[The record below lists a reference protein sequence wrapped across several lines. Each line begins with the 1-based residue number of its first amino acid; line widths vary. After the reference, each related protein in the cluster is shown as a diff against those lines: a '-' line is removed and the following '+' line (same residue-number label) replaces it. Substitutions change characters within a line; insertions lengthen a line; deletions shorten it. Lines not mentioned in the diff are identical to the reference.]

1 MERKSGTDLK
11 KRITIAFVFTILI
24 SVIFCAIMY
33 FVLMRFT
40 VNSIG
45 REYGIRNPRYEN
57 LYNNALLI
65 SRSMDEEI
73 EELQEMMA
81 DDPGFLEDRE
91 RLMQVNSE
99 LQEKTAFLILTK
111 ANAVHYSGAGSI
123 PYGQIN
129 EILKRF
135 KEPPKDEVLRAQAE
149 DGSLI
154 RQLAVTYP
162 DGETGSLYIISRMD
176 RMVPEIRMWLSQTLL
191 LIIGILAL
199 VSVLMGR
206 WIYRGV
212 ERPIKDLRD
221 ATQNIRDGNLDFSC
235 KTSGIEELDELCQDF
250 EEMRVRLK
258 ESTESKVE
266 NDRQS
271 KELISNIS
279 HDLKTP
285 ITTIQGY
292 VEGILDGIADTPEK
306 MDHYLRTIRNKA
318 NDMDRLIDELTAY
331 SHIDANRI
339 PYNFIKIP
347 ASAYFTDCAEEL
359 SIDLE
364 ERGIAFKFFNYLQDE
379 AEVVI
384 DPEQIKRVINN
395 IIGNSIKYRDKEF
408 AFINLRLRDV
418 GDFVQVEIEDNGKGI
433 AQEDLPRI
441 FDRMFRSDT
450 ARDSGGGS
458 GIGLSIV
465 KKILE
470 DHEGKVWATSKESE
484 GTVIYFVL
492 RKYKPEKE
500 GEDYE
505 QDIDHRRRK
514 RDRRP
519 GKRLPGAVGLYGRSR
534 SERRRG
540 TEKGTE

>member
-24 SVIFCAIMY
+24 SVLFCAVLY

-40 VNSIG
+40 VKSIG
-45 REYGIRNPRYEN
+45 REYGISNPRYEN

-65 SRSMDEEI
+65 SRSMDEKL
-73 EELQEMMA
+73 EELQARIES
-81 DDPGFLEDRE
+81 DPAVLEDRD
-91 RLMQVNSE
+91 E
-99 LQEKTAFLILTK
+99 LTRINAELEETTAFLVLTK
-111 ANAVHYSGAGSI
+111 GDAIYFNGADTV
-123 PYGQIN
+123 PFGQIK
-129 EILKRF
+129 EVVSRF
-135 KEPPKDEVLRAQAE
+135 REPPKDEVLRAQAE
-149 DGSLI
+149 DGSLV
-154 RQLAVTYP
+154 RQIGITYP
-162 DGETGSLYIISRMD
+162 DKTTGSLYMISRME
-176 RMVPEIRMWLSQTLL
+176 RIAPEIRVWLSETLL
-191 LIIGILAL
+191 LIIGILTI

-212 ERPIKDLRD
+212 ERPIEDLRN
-221 ATQNIRDGNLDFSC
+221 ATQNIRDGNLDVAC

-250 EEMRVRLK
+250 EEMRLRLK
-258 ESTESKVE
+258 ESTESKIE
-266 NDRQS
+266 NDRLS

-339 PYNFIKIP
+339 PYNFIKIQ
-347 ASAYFTDCAEEL
+347 ASEYFSDCAEEL

-364 ERGIAFKFFNYLQDE
+364 ERGIAFKFFNYLQEE
-379 AEVVI
+379 ATIVV
-384 DPEQIKRVINN
+384 DPEQMKRVINN

-408 AFINLRLRDV
+408 AFVNLRLRDV
-418 GDFVQVEIEDNGKGI
+418 GDFVQVEVEDNGKGI
-433 AQEDLPRI
+433 AQDDLPRI
-441 FDRMFRSDT
+441 FDRMYRSDA
-450 ARDSGGGS
+450 ARDTRGGS

-470 DHEGKVWATSKESE
+470 DHEGKVWATSKEGE

-492 RKYKPEKE
+492 RKYKENEETEPADTGEKD
-500 GEDYE
+500 G
-505 QDIDHRRRK
+505 RTKK
-514 RDRRP
+514 RASLPKIVRP
-519 GKRLPGAVGLYGRSR
+519 KESRTQETKQKKANRIGL
-534 SERRRG
+534 
-540 TEKGTE
+540 KK

>member
-1 MERKSGTDLK
+1 MDRKGTDLK

-24 SVIFCAIMY
+24 SVLFCAIMY
-33 FVLMRFT
+33 FVLMQFT
-40 VNSIG
+40 VKSIG
-45 REYGIRNPRYEN
+45 REYGISNPRYEN

-73 EELQEMMA
+73 EALQALIKE
-81 DDPGFLEDRE
+81 DPSFLEDRDKLTEINDEMQE
-91 RLMQVNSE
+91 RV
-99 LQEKTAFLILTK
+99 AYIVLTK
-111 ANAVHYSGAGSI
+111 GDTMFFNGAVTI
-123 PYGQIN
+123 PYGQLQ
-129 EILKRF
+129 EVLSRF

-154 RQLAVTYP
+154 RQIAITYP
-162 DGETGSLYIISRMD
+162 GGETGSLYMVSRMD
-176 RMVPEIRMWLSQTLL
+176 RFVPEIRTWLSQTLL
-191 LIIGILAL
+191 LIIGILAI

-250 EEMRVRLK
+250 EEMRMRLK
-258 ESTESKVE
+258 ESTESKIE

-292 VEGILDGIADTPEK
+292 VEGILDGVADTPEK

-339 PYNFIKIP
+339 PYNFLKIP
-347 ASAYFTDCAEEL
+347 VSEYFSDCAEEL
-359 SIDLE
+359 AIDLE
-364 ERGIAFKFFNYLQDE
+364 ERGFAFKFFNYLPEE
-379 AEVVI
+379 AEVII

-395 IIGNSIKYRDKEF
+395 IVGNSIKYRDKEF

-433 AQEDLPRI
+433 GQEDLPRI
-441 FDRMFRSDT
+441 FDRLYRTDT
-450 ARDSGGGS
+450 ARDSRGGS

-470 DHEGKVWATSKESE
+470 DHEGKVWATSKEGE

-500 GEDYE
+500 GEDHE
-505 QDIDHRRRK
+505 QDTDHRRRK

-519 GKRLPGAVGLYGRSR
+519 GKRLPGAGGIYGRSR

-540 TEKGTE
+540 AEKSTE